1 MTIETRTTHTCAD
14 LFREINKQLRRAERE
29 AKQRRRR
36 EYKPARPARPTAPK
50 SRRGYTKPR
59 ARIS

>member
-1 MTIETRTTHTCAD
+1 MTNETRTTHTRAD

-29 AKQRRRR
+29 AEQRRRR

-50 SRRGYTKPR
+50 SCRGYTQPR